1 MADRSAWWR
10 TGTGIAAWVLLAVAA
25 SGVAWAAV
33 GVVADEGD
41 PRSPVAVPSSPPD
54 GSPDTSTTPETS
66 DSSETPDTTGSTG
79 SPNTQ
84 DPTETTPS
92 PTGALESRTLSSAGG
107 TVAVECTGSETVRM
121 LYATPASGWR
131 IAVESRG
138 PAEVEVEFVRGDSEL
153 RTRAGCDGGA
163 VDADVE
169 TSD

>member
-41 PRSPVAVPSSPPD
+41 PRAPVAMPSQEQPPA
-54 GSPDTSTTPETS
+54 SPDSSDTSETPHTEDTPVPGTSQTPET
-66 DSSETPDTTGSTG
+66 E
-79 SPNTQ
+79 
-84 DPTETTPS
+84 PS
-92 PTGALESRTLSSAGG
+92 GGALGSRTLSSAGG

-121 LYATPASGWR
+121 LYATPANGWR

-138 PAEVEVEFVRGDSEL
+138 PDEVEVEFVRGDSEL
-153 RTRAGCDGGA
+153 RTRAGCGGGA

>member
-10 TGTGIAAWVLLAVAA
+10 TGTGVAAWVLLAVAA

-41 PRSPVAVPSSPPD
+41 PRAPVAVPSRTPPG

-66 DSSETPDTTGSTG
+66 GSQATPDTTGSTE
-79 SPNTQ
+79 SPDTPE
-84 DPTETTPS
+84 PTETAPS
-92 PTGALESRTLSSAGG
+92 ATALGSRTLSSTGG

-121 LYATPASGWR
+121 LYATPANGWR
-131 IAVESRG
+131 ITVESRG
-138 PAEVEVEFVRGDSEL
+138 PDDVEVEFVRGDSEL

>member
-10 TGTGIAAWVLLAVAA
+10 TGTGVAAWVLLAVAA

-41 PRSPVAVPSSPPD
+41 PRAPVAVPSPD
-54 GSPDTSTTPETS
+54 QPAESPDTSATPKTS
-66 DSSETPDTTGSTG
+66 NSENTPDPPDAPPT
-79 SPNTQ
+79 
-84 DPTETTPS
+84 TETQPS
-92 PTGALESRTLSSAGG
+92 DGGPLDSRTLSSAGG
-107 TVAVECTGSETVRM
+107 TVAVECTGSETMRM
-121 LYATPASGWR
+121 LYATPANGWR
-131 IAVESRG
+131 IVVESRG
-138 PAEVEVEFVRGDSEL
+138 PDEVEVEFERGDTEL

>member
-41 PRSPVAVPSSPPD
+41 PRAPVAVPTPPTD
-54 GSPDTSTTPETS
+54 GSA
-66 DSSETPDTTGSTG
+66 TPDTTDSEDT
-79 SPNTQ
+79 SETLDTS
-84 DPTETTPS
+84 DPPGTSDTTETEPS
-92 PTGALESRTLSSAGG
+92 DGGTLGARTLSSAGG

-121 LYATPASGWR
+121 LYATPANGWR
-131 IAVESRG
+131 IAVASRG
-138 PAEVEVEFVRGDSEL
+138 PGEVEVEFVRGDSEL

>member
-41 PRSPVAVPSSPPD
+41 PRAPVAVPSQTPPG

-66 DSSETPDTTGSTG
+66 GSADTSNTPGTPDTSE
-79 SPNTQ
+79 
-84 DPTETTPS
+84 TEPS
-92 PTGALESRTLSSAGG
+92 DGGPLGSRTLSSTGG
-107 TVAVECTGSETVRM
+107 AVAVECTGSETVRM
-121 LYATPASGWR
+121 LYATPANGWR
-131 IAVESRG
+131 ITVESRG
-138 PAEVEVEFVRGDSEL
+138 PDDVEVEFVRGDSEL